1 MLDAVRIYK
10 AQVLGVTKKVTL
22 EEACNAFLEHQ
33 RREQRNI
40 RTIWSD
46 RQALRD
52 MLILVLGAATPMTAI
67 ALKQVEDCIEAY
79 PPGGTRK
86 TFFVRVKKFLTW
98 AWREQ
103 YTATNLMAGTKS
115 ADNWRDNTE
124 KMDLE
129 TFGAETLEP
138 GDGHAWFAI
147 RPWTDNQIIQM
158 VA

>member
-1 MLDAVRIYK
+1 
-10 AQVLGVTKKVTL
+10 
-22 EEACNAFLEHQ
+22 
-33 RREQRNI
+33 
-40 RTIWSD
+40 
-46 RQALRD
+46 
-52 MLILVLGAATPMTAI
+52 MTAI

-86 TFFVRVKKFLTW
+86 TFFVRVKKVLTW

-129 TFGAETLEP
+129 TFGHRTTVRWPSTAQVAKKRSLTQIATSFVYRSPHYL
-138 GDGHAWFAI
+138 I
-147 RPWTDNQIIQM
+147 R
-158 VA
+158 

>member
-1 MLDAVRIYK
+1 
-10 AQVLGVTKKVTL
+10 
-22 EEACNAFLEHQ
+22 
-33 RREQRNI
+33 
-40 RTIWSD
+40 
-46 RQALRD
+46 
-52 MLILVLGAATPMTAI
+52 MTAI